1 MQDTHTS
8 TTTRASLRFD
18 NVAVAL
24 LLALIMLI
32 GISFRYTGLNW
43 DDYTYLH
50 PDERFLNDVA
60 SNLNGSFWLIFRDPL
75 SLTPEQLAQQTRC
88 LERYPTT
95 NGAGNG
101 FASYFDAECST
112 LNPHNANERF
122 GTFVYGTLPLFTT
135 RAAAESL
142 NVITGQNTWTQFFN
156 IHLVWRFLSATYE
169 TLIILVVF
177 CAGLRM
183 HNKWVGLVAAALYAF
198 TTLSIQQA
206 HFGTADPMSNLFAAL
221 SILFAICVQRDGK
234 LRDYAFFGIAFGCAL
249 ASRVNLAPLVGL
261 IFVAAALRAMPA
273 FERGIPRSERD
284 IILTQTVIGLIQAGI
299 ATLVTFRLLNPYAF
313 IGPTILG
320 IMPNEKWF
328 EDIGNARYFVS
339 GNWDAPPNWQWTSRP
354 RYLFALWN
362 MVAWGMG
369 LAFGIVAWTAFVAAL
384 WRIVRG
390 APGALAN
397 VIPVAWIFA
406 YFLFMGAQWVM
417 TMRYY
422 LPLYPAL
429 ALVAG
434 WGLVAL
440 VRCQRSGI
448 RYQAESAKFKVQ
460 SAEEPVRS
468 SQFAVQATGES
479 VLSSQFAVQ
488 STEYR
493 VQSTETEDAELG
505 AEARISNIRQQLR
518 TENSEPR
525 TQNSSLNPEN
535 LEPRTRNSV
544 FARAF
549 GWALLIGVVGF
560 TLFWG
565 LMYTNVYRNLSNRVA
580 ASYWVWEQVPGD
592 FAMRIEGAPDGTP
605 LINIALQ
612 NSSFPG
618 DNYNLVGQATQLSQQ
633 IPTLT
638 HEFTAYG
645 TGTVSEIYAPRLA
658 DLANT
663 PAEEILEFNI
673 LRVGD
678 GTTVGSATL
687 VSDLPRTS
695 HPLGTSY
702 TIVLDAPMEVVEGE
716 RYRFEVTLVEG
727 ESVASSGTMAVW
739 EGDWDDP
746 LPVKTCTPT
755 DGLHLADSP
764 PPGRFTSESCAGRD
778 AYWALLGGGYK
789 LQMVNNDT
797 PQNRERMLQLLNDT
811 DLIII
816 SSNRF
821 YDTMTRNPARWP
833 MTTRYY
839 EALFNGELGFEPA
852 AVFNRAFGIGGLQLA
867 DNHLPFFDA
876 PGWLNEWEAEEAF
889 HVYDHPAVIIMR
901 KTENYSSEVARA
913 ILESVPLTPTSAAR
927 PLLNCPENLEAY
939 YCDATLI
946 DYDPVASID
955 MSRTPTYLQ
964 MPAEAR
970 PLQDAG
976 ATWSE
981 RFDSSALI
989 NTQPFITVIVWWLTI
1004 MIFGWVTFPL
1014 LFTIF
1019 PALADRGYAQ
1029 AKIAGI
1035 LLVAWGTWTI
1045 ATLRIPAWNSGGILI
1060 ALLVLALVSLRVV
1073 WRRRAEFVRFVR
1085 TRWRMLLTIEG
1096 ITLACFLAFLVVRL
1110 TNPDIWHFAF
1120 GGEKPMDF
1128 AYFNGVLRSSV
1139 FPAVDPWYA
1148 GGYINY
1154 YYFGF
1159 VIVGA
1164 PTLLLG
1170 VMPQIA
1176 YNLIIPTLFA
1186 LTGVGAF
1193 AVAFSI
1199 VDALREWR
1207 HRGFVAGETAQR
1219 LANPWMAGIAALVL
1233 AVVLGNLDTPRTF
1246 FSGVTQLGNYA
1257 PSSTMV
1263 EFLVREAEAAA
1274 AATGTPVDYTAIE
1287 AAALNPSLTDNVRYE
1302 LSNAGET
1309 VRAIGAG
1316 ISALFSG
1323 QALPTAPHRWYW
1335 GPTRIIGE
1343 NYDGNAIVEM
1353 PWFTFL
1359 YGDLHAHM
1367 IALPLQFLVLAF
1379 LLNEV
1384 LSARRGN
1391 RSRLAAFLALALG
1404 AVTTGLLFATNSWDW
1419 ITYIIFGMAGLAFA
1433 WWLKWRSISRRSLI
1447 ALLLTLGGFFVI
1459 QHVASLPFSTWFA
1472 NAYTG
1477 IQPWESDKT
1486 PLWAFFSIHGTF
1498 LFLLTVLLLW
1508 DTGRW
1513 FRSVKLSS
1521 LQGKVPYLIAGI
1533 VLTMVVLLATFLA
1546 GTAFG
1551 YQAALI
1557 VVPLLLWVAV
1567 LFFRSGQTRAMQF
1580 VLACAGLSLGL
1591 MLGVE
1596 VVVLTGDIGRQNTVF
1611 KFYMQ
1616 VWLLMSVVGGA
1627 AFAWLWASAPRW
1639 SGFLRNSFAILAA
1652 LLFFIA
1658 GLYPI
1663 MSSRGRA
1670 LDRFSTDV
1678 PLTLNGID
1686 YMNYAMHG
1694 ENGEYFSLAGD
1705 YEIIRWLQEN
1715 VTGLPVIMEGQS
1727 SPNLYKWG
1735 SRIAINTGLPSVI
1748 GWDWHQTQQR
1758 ALHNMG
1764 AFVRQR
1770 GSNVNAFYNTT
1781 DIDTAMRIAAFYDV
1795 EYIIVGALER
1805 AYYSRTSLS
1814 KFDEMVRMGIL
1825 EAVYRNGDDV
1835 IYRMVGGGAS

>member
-1 MQDTHTS
+1 V
-8 TTTRASLRFD
+8 RLD
-18 NVAVAL
+18 NIVVAL

-43 DDYTYLH
+43 DDFTQLH
-50 PDERFLNDVA
+50 PDERFLNGVA
-60 SNLNGSFWLIFRDPL
+60 SNLNGGFWLIFRDPL
-75 SLTPEQLAQQTRC
+75 SLTPEQQEQQTRC

-101 FASYFDAECST
+101 FAGYFDAECST
-112 LNPHNANERF
+112 LNPHNASEGF
-122 GTFVYGTLPLFTT
+122 GTFVYGTLPLFAT
-135 RAAAESL
+135 RAAGETL
-142 NVITGQNTWTQFFN
+142 NVLTGQNIWTSSFN
-156 IHLVWRFLSATYE
+156 LYTVWRFLSATYE

-206 HFGTADPMSNLFAAL
+206 HFGTADSMSNLFAAL

-249 ASRVNLAPLVGL
+249 ASRVNLLPLVGL
-261 IFVAAALRAMPA
+261 IFVAATLRAMPA
-273 FERGIPRSERD
+273 FARGIPRSERD
-284 IILTQTVIGLIQAGI
+284 LILTQTVIGLIQAGI
-299 ATLVTFRLLNPYAF
+299 ATLITFRLFNPYAF
-313 IGPTILG
+313 MGPNVIG

-328 EDIGNARYFVS
+328 EDISNARHFVS
-339 GNWDAPPNWQWTSRP
+339 GDWDAPPNWQWTSRP
-354 RYLFALWN
+354 RYIFALWN

-369 LAFGIVAWTAFVAAL
+369 IALGVVAWTAFVAAL

-390 APGALAN
+390 TPGALAN

-406 YFLFMGAQWVM
+406 YFLFMGNQWVM

-429 ALVAG
+429 ALMAG

-440 VRCQRSGI
+440 VRYRAGSTK
-448 RYQAESAKFKVQ
+448 YKVQ
-460 SAEEPVRS
+460 ITKFSVPS
-468 SQFAVQATGES
+468 SQFS
-479 VLSSQFAVQ
+479 VGSAQ
-488 STEYR
+488 SPVVTAEPS
-493 VQSTETEDAELG
+493 VTNSGSETDSPEL
-505 AEARISNIRQQLR
+505 RP
-518 TENSEPR
+518 ENYEPR
-525 TQNSSLNPEN
+525 TPNPEPEIENSSLVTRYSSLPSPNP
-535 LEPRTRNSV
+535 EPRTRNNRLV
-544 FARAF
+544 RAF

-580 ASYWVWEQVPGD
+580 ASYWFWEQVPGD
-592 FAMRIEGAPDGTP
+592 FAMRIEGAPEGTP
-605 LINIALQ
+605 LINIALP
-612 NSSFPG
+612 NGAFPG
-618 DNYNLVGQATQLSQQ
+618 DSYNLVGQATQINQQ
-633 IPTLT
+633 IPTQT

-645 TGTVSEIYAPRLA
+645 TGTVTEIYAPRLA
-658 DLANT
+658 DLSDT
-663 PAEEILEFNI
+663 PDEETLRFNI

-678 GTTVGSATL
+678 GETVGSATL

-702 TIVLDAPMEVVEGE
+702 TIPLDTPMEVVEGE

-727 ESVASSGTMAVW
+727 EAVASSGTITVW

-746 LPVKTCTPT
+746 LPFKTCTPT
-755 DGLHLADSP
+755 DGLHLMDNP
-764 PPGRFTSESCAGRD
+764 PPGRFTAENCAGRD

-789 LQMVNNDT
+789 LQMVNNDSLV
-797 PQNRERMLQLLNDT
+797 NRERMLQLLNDT
-811 DLIII
+811 DLILI

-821 YDTMTRNPARWP
+821 YDSMTRNSARWP

-839 EALFNGELGFEPA
+839 EALFSGELGFEPA
-852 AVFNRAFGIGGLQLA
+852 AVFNRAFGIGSLQIP

-901 KTENYSSEVARA
+901 KTENYSPEVARA
-913 ILESVPLTPTSAAR
+913 ILESVPLEPTSAAR
-927 PLLNCPENLEAY
+927 PLLNCPDNLEAY

-946 DYDPVASID
+946 GYDPTTSFD

-970 PLQDAG
+970 PLQDDG

-989 NTQPFITVIVWWLTI
+989 NTQPILTVIVWWLAI
-1004 MIFGWVTFPL
+1004 LIFGWVTFPL

-1019 PALADRGYAQ
+1019 PALADRGYAL

-1035 LLVAWGTWTI
+1035 LLVAWGTWYVA
-1045 ATLRIPAWNSGGILI
+1045 ATLRAPVWNSGGILT
-1060 ALLVLALVSLRVV
+1060 ALLLLALLSLLVM

-1085 TRWRMLLTIEG
+1085 TRWRMLLGIEA
-1096 ITLACFLAFLVVRL
+1096 ITLVCFLVFLAVRL
-1110 TNPDIWHFAF
+1110 SNPDLWHFAF

-1186 LTGVGAF
+1186 LTGIGAF

-1199 VDALREWR
+1199 VDALREWQ
-1207 HRGFVAGETAQR
+1207 HRGFVAGETAR
-1219 LANPWMAGIAALVL
+1219 RIANPWMAGIAALVL

-1246 FSGVTQLGNYA
+1246 FSGVAQLGNYA

-1274 AATGTPVDYTAIE
+1274 AAGGAPVDYTAVE
-1287 AAALNPSLTDNVRYE
+1287 AAALNPSVTDNLRFE

-1309 VRAIGAG
+1309 LRAISAG
-1316 ISALFSG
+1316 MGALFSG

-1367 IALPLQFLVLAF
+1367 IALPLQFLAMAF

-1391 RSRLAAFLALALG
+1391 RSRFAAFLALALG
-1404 AVTTGLLFATNSWDW
+1404 AITTGLLFATNSWDW
-1419 ITYIIFGMAGLAFA
+1419 ITYVIFGMAGLAFA
-1433 WWLKWRSISRRSLI
+1433 WWLAWRSISRRSLI
-1447 ALLLTLGGFFVI
+1447 ALLLTLSGFFVI
-1459 QHVASLPFSTWFA
+1459 QHLASLPFSTWFA

-1477 IQPWESDKT
+1477 LRLWDSDKT

-1498 LFLLTVLLLW
+1498 LFLLTGLLLW

-1521 LQGKVPYLIAGI
+1521 LQGKVPYLIAGA
-1533 VLTMVVLLATFLA
+1533 VLVLVILLAAFLA
-1546 GTAFG
+1546 GTAFE
-1551 YQAALI
+1551 YQAALV

-1567 LFFRSGQTRAMQF
+1567 LFFRSGQSRAMQF

-1596 VVVLTGDIGRQNTVF
+1596 VVVLTGDIGRQNTIF

-1627 AFAWLWASAPRW
+1627 AFAWLWSSAPRW
-1639 SGFLRNSFAILAA
+1639 SGFLRNSFAIIAA
-1652 LLFFIA
+1652 ILFFIA

-1663 MSSRGRA
+1663 MSARGRA

-1678 PLTLNGID
+1678 PLTLNGMD
-1686 YMNYAMHG
+1686 YMNYASHG
-1694 ENGEYFSLAGD
+1694 ENGQFFPLAGD

-1715 VTGLPVIMEGQS
+1715 VTRLPVIMEGQS

-1735 SRIAINTGLPSVI
+1735 SRIAINTGLPSVM

-1781 DIDTAMRIAAFYDV
+1781 DIDTALRIAAFYDV

-1825 EAVYRNGDDV
+1825 EEVYRNGDDV
-1835 IYRMVGGGAS
+1835 IYRFVGGGAS

>member
-8 TTTRASLRFD
+8 TPTRATLRLD
-18 NVAVAL
+18 TIAVAL

-75 SLTPEQLAQQTRC
+75 TLTPEQQAQQTRC

-95 NGAGNG
+95 NGAGTG
-101 FASYFDAECST
+101 IAAYFDAECST

-135 RAAAESL
+135 RAVAESL

-249 ASRVNLAPLVGL
+249 ASRVNLLPLVGL
-261 IFVAAALRAMPA
+261 IFVAATLRAMPA
-273 FERGIPRSERD
+273 FAHGIPRSERNM
-284 IILTQTVIGLIQAGI
+284 ILTQTVIGLIQAGI

-313 IGPTILG
+313 IGPNVFG

-390 APGALAN
+390 APSALAT

-406 YFLFMGAQWVM
+406 YFLFMGNQWVM

-422 LPLYPAL
+422 LPLYSAL
-429 ALVAG
+429 ALMAG
-434 WGLVAL
+434 WGLVEL
-440 VRCQRSGI
+440 LRYQQSGI
-448 RYQAESAKFKVQ
+448 RYQ
-460 SAEEPVRS
+460 
-468 SQFAVQATGES
+468 
-479 VLSSQFAVQ
+479 
-488 STEYR
+488 
-493 VQSTETEDAELG
+493 LG
-505 AEARISNIRQQLR
+505 K
-518 TENSEPR
+518 
-525 TQNSSLNPEN
+525 
-535 LEPRTRNSV
+535 
-544 FARAF
+544 RAF
-549 GWALLIGVVGF
+549 GWGLLVAVVGF

-580 ASYWVWEQVPGD
+580 ASYWFWEQVPGD
-592 FAMRIEGAPDGTP
+592 FAMRIEGAPEGTP

-612 NSSFPG
+612 NSAFPG
-618 DNYNLVGQATQLSQQ
+618 DNYNLVGQATQISQQ
-633 IPTLT
+633 IPTQT

-645 TGTVSEIYAPRLA
+645 TGTVTEIYAPRLA

-663 PAEEILEFNI
+663 PAEETLQFNI
-673 LRVGD
+673 VRLGD
-678 GTTVGSATL
+678 GATVGSATL
-687 VSDLPRTS
+687 TSDLPRTS

-702 TIVLDAPMEVVEGE
+702 TIALDAPMEVVEGE
-716 RYRFEVTLVEG
+716 RYRFQVTLVEG
-727 ESVASSGTMAVW
+727 ESVASSGTIAVW

-746 LPVKTCTPT
+746 LPVKTCTPS
-755 DGLHLADSP
+755 DGLHLVDSP
-764 PPGRFTSESCAGRD
+764 PPGRFTSENCAGRD

-797 PQNRERMLQLLNDT
+797 PENRERMLQLLNDT

-852 AVFNRAFGIGGLQLA
+852 AVFNRAFGIGSLQIP

-901 KTENYSSEVARA
+901 KTENYSPEVARA
-913 ILESVPLTPTSAAR
+913 ILESVPLTQTSAAR
-927 PLLNCPENLEAY
+927 PLLNCPDNLEAY

-989 NTQPFITVIVWWLTI
+989 NTQPVVTVIVWWLTI

-1019 PALADRGYAQ
+1019 PALADRGYAL

-1035 LLVAWGTWTI
+1035 LLVAWGTWYV
-1045 ATLRIPAWNSGGILI
+1045 AAALRVPAWNSGGLLI
-1060 ALLVLALVSLRVV
+1060 ALLILALVSLLVM
-1073 WRRRAEFVRFVR
+1073 WRRRTEFVRFVR
-1085 TRWRMLLTIEG
+1085 SRWRMLVAIEG
-1096 ITLACFLAFLVVRL
+1096 ITLACFLVFLVVRL

-1128 AYFNGVLRSSV
+1128 AYFNGVLRSSI

-1159 VIVGA
+1159 VLVGA

-1186 LTGVGAF
+1186 LTGIGAF

-1199 VDALREWR
+1199 VDALREWGAVQKTDDEQAGTSDASSAETEISESR
-1207 HRGFVAGETAQR
+1207 SFVAGETAQR
-1219 LANPWMAGIAALVL
+1219 VANPWMAGIAALVL

-1246 FSGVTQLGNYA
+1246 FSGVAQLGNYA
-1257 PSSTMV
+1257 PNSTMV
-1263 EFLVREAEAAA
+1263 EFLVKEAEAAA
-1274 AATGTPVDYTAIE
+1274 AVTGTPVDYTAIE
-1287 AAALNPSLTDNVRYE
+1287 AAALNPSFTDNLRYE

-1309 VRAIGAG
+1309 MRAIGTG

-1367 IALPLQFLVLAF
+1367 IALPLQFLALAF

-1404 AVTTGLLFATNSWDW
+1404 AITTGLLFATNSWDW

-1433 WWLKWRSISRRSLI
+1433 WWLAWRSISRLSLI

-1459 QHVASLPFSTWFA
+1459 QHIASLPFSTWFA

-1477 IQPWESDKT
+1477 IQLWESDKT

-1498 LFLLTVLLLW
+1498 LFLLTGLLLW

-1513 FRSVKLSS
+1513 FRSVRLSS
-1521 LQGKVPYLIAGI
+1521 LQGKAPYLIAGI
-1533 VLTMVVLLATFLA
+1533 VLTMVVLLVAFVA
-1546 GTAFG
+1546 GTALG
-1551 YQAALI
+1551 YQVALI

-1567 LFFRSGQTRAMQF
+1567 LFFRSGQSRAMQF

-1596 VVVLTGDIGRQNTVF
+1596 VVVLTGDIGRQNTIF

-1627 AFAWLWASAPRW
+1627 AFAWMWASAPRW
-1639 SGFLRNSFAILAA
+1639 SGFLRNSFAIIAA

-1663 MSSRGRA
+1663 MSTRGRA

-1694 ENGEYFSLAGD
+1694 ENGEFFSLAGD

-1781 DIDTAMRIAAFYDV
+1781 DIDTAMRIAQFYDV
-1795 EYIIVGALER
+1795 EYIIIGALER
-1805 AYYSRTSLS
+1805 AYYSRTSLA

-1825 EAVYRNGDDV
+1825 EEVYRNGDDV